1 MKILTISED
10 LPPYILGGSGRIA
23 LESSL
28 GLARRGHDVTI
39 LTCAP
44 REKFPMT
51 IDGVVIETVQPKNK
65 RTAHYRSV
73 FSQSR
78 AQEVMRIIRHVRPD
92 IIHAHGLA
100 WQIGYR
106 WIPLAKAM
114 GIPVVYTAHG
124 VMHLSYGKV
133 YGDETLLWLKDVKR
147 ARWEFN
153 PLRTTIA
160 VSLLNQCDRIVAVSD
175 ALRLYLEP
183 RMKREIVTIHNG
195 IDTTFWKPIASRAEA
210 RIALG
215 IRSDAPALLLA
226 GRLGHDKGVTAVRNA
241 LPDDAILLVAGEL
254 NERDL
259 ASLGPRAHYLGSCD
273 AERMRLAYAASDAT
287 LVPSVYLDP
296 FPTMCL
302 ESQAC
307 GKPAIATTWGGAKES
322 IVNGTTGWVVDPTD
336 VTTFSERLAWCSD
349 HASELSKAGENART
363 HIETHFS
370 LDRFLDDLEAL
381 YAPLM
386 RAAGATSRA

>member
-1 MKILTISED
+1 MRILTISED
-10 LPPYILGGSGRIA
+10 LPPHILGGSGRIA
-23 LESSL
+23 LESSI
-28 GLARRGHDVTI
+28 GLAHRGHDVTI

-44 REKFPMT
+44 RERFPMA
-51 IDGVVIETVQPKNK
+51 IDGVAIETVPPRNK

-73 FSQSR
+73 FSRSR
-78 AQEVMRIIRHVRPD
+78 AREVMGVIRRIRPD
-92 IIHAHGLA
+92 LIHAHGLA

-133 YGDETLLWLKDVKR
+133 YGHEMMLWLKDLRR

-153 PLRTTIA
+153 PLRTIIA
-160 VSLLNQCDRIVAVSD
+160 VSFLNQCDRIVAVSD
-175 ALRLYLEP
+175 ALRAYLEP
-183 RMKREIVTIHNG
+183 RMKRKIVTIRNG
-195 IDTTFWKPIASRAEA
+195 IDTTFWKPIGSRREA
-210 RIALG
+210 RATLG
-215 IRSDAPALLLA
+215 IQSDAPGFLLA

-254 NERDL
+254 NKNDL
-259 ASLGPRAHYLGSCD
+259 ASLGPQAHYLGSCD
-273 AERMRLAYAASDAT
+273 AERMRLAYAATDAT
-287 LVPSVYLDP
+287 LVPSIYLDP

-307 GKPAIATTWGGAKES
+307 ARPVIATTWGGARES
-322 IVNGTTGWVVDPTD
+322 VIDGKTGWVVDPTD
-336 VTTFSERLAWCSD
+336 VTAFRERLAWCS
-349 HASELSKAGENART
+349 HAPELSTAGGNARK
-363 HIETHFS
+363 HVEAHFS

-381 YAPLM
+381 YAPLT
-386 RAAGATSRA
+386 RTAGATSRA